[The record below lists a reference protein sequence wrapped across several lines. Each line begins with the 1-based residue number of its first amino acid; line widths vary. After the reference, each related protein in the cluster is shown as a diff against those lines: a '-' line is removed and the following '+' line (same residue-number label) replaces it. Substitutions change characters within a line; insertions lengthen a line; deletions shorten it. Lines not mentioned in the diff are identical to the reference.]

1 MPYAL
6 KYTMAFFL
14 GIVRIVLA
22 NLIFWLLLG
31 VTFWVV
37 SRVVIR
43 RFLRFF
49 GLARVNSIG
58 IYLSNL
64 WNPQASLTGRTV
76 GYTISL
82 HELQAAQSV
91 EKLFGSSPL
100 RLPDIVRGLVDAL
113 WLRRRIQSATDVS
126 PVEEADVDLD
136 RNLVIIG
143 GSMRNSARAR
153 YVKVQLPRVS

>member
-14 GIVRIVLA
+14 GIASNVLA

-91 EKLFGSSPL
+91 
-100 RLPDIVRGLVDAL
+100 
-113 WLRRRIQSATDVS
+113 
-126 PVEEADVDLD
+126 
-136 RNLVIIG
+136 
-143 GSMRNSARAR
+143 
-153 YVKVQLPRVS
+153 